1 MTPQELLASLSQLE
15 KELKDVSSARKQVEE
30 NNKGVQ
36 LIHSDILK
44 SIGNIQDLIS
54 RIQGVITHVSESDV
68 TFRTDLN
75 KILDGLSHRL
85 EGIYDL
91 YSRQSQDLIQ
101 KLNGNLQEIAK
112 NFSNHSDN
120 ITTELKD
127 NNEVFS
133 NNLVALST
141 VLTDLKKSIEIVSS
155 LKNKIDEI
163 KTKLEETHKVHE
175 DKLHNIGEQLNS
187 SAQKNI
193 DILSQLSK
201 DLKESQDNQDVDL
214 AQIKN
219 GQNAQIQKIDGLLT
233 KSKQRD
239 NDISNNQKEI
249 LKEFEGNKEVSKSIV
264 DKISSLEEIIE
275 NKVRV
280 NMWLIIVN
288 LLVTIAALVIALVK

>member
-133 NNLVALST
+133 NNLVALNT

-163 KTKLEETHKVHE
+163 KTRLEETHKVQE

-187 SAQKNI
+187 SAQKNV
-193 DILSQLSK
+193 DILSRLSK

-219 GQNAQIQKIDGLLT
+219 GQNAYTQKIDSLLA

-249 LKEFEGNKEVSKSIV
+249 LKEFERNKEASKSIV
-264 DKISSLEEIIE
+264 DKISSFEEIIE

-280 NMWLIIVN
+280 NTWLIIVN

>member
-120 ITTELKD
+120 IATELKD

-187 SAQKNI
+187 SAQKNV
-193 DILSQLSK
+193 DILSRLSK

-219 GQNAQIQKIDGLLT
+219 GQNAYTQKIDSLLA

-280 NMWLIIVN
+280 NTWLIIVN

>member
-133 NNLVALST
+133 NNLVALNT

-163 KTKLEETHKVHE
+163 KTRLEETHKVQE

-187 SAQKNI
+187 SAQKNV

-219 GQNAQIQKIDGLLT
+219 GQNAYTQKIDSLLA

-249 LKEFEGNKEVSKSIV
+249 LKEFERNKEASKSIV
-264 DKISSLEEIIE
+264 DKISSFEEIIE

-280 NMWLIIVN
+280 NTWLIIVN

>member
-112 NFSNHSDN
+112 NFSNHSAN
-120 ITTELKD
+120 IATELKD

-133 NNLVALST
+133 NNLVSLNT
-141 VLTDLKKSIEIVSS
+141 ILTDLKKSIEIVSS

-163 KTKLEETHKVHE
+163 KTRLEETHKVQE

-187 SAQKNI
+187 SAQKNV
-193 DILSQLSK
+193 DILSRLSK

-219 GQNAQIQKIDGLLT
+219 GQNAYTQKIDSLLA

-249 LKEFEGNKEVSKSIV
+249 LKEFERNKEASKSIV
-264 DKISSLEEIIE
+264 DKISSFEEIIE

-280 NMWLIIVN
+280 NTWLIIVN

>member
-68 TFRTDLN
+68 TFRTDLY

-120 ITTELKD
+120 IATELKD

>member
-120 ITTELKD
+120 IATELKD

-193 DILSQLSK
+193 DILSRLSK
-201 DLKESQDNQDVDL
+201 DLKESQNNQDVDL